1 MILPLALVTQ
11 LAGACAPQGAPR
23 TLAAAAA
30 TGSRFDPLA
39 VFDNTT
45 HTTWRSWGRN
55 EALALARHLISAGHA
70 VDRGLMQID
79 PHNSAGH
86 AAAAA
91 TTGAGPVLVPAPI
104 FWLMIGG
111 VG

>member
-1 MILPLALVTQ
+1 MILPLALFTQ
-11 LAGACAPQGAPR
+11 LADARAPQVAPR

-39 VFDNTT
+39 IFDNTT
-45 HTTWRSWGRN
+45 HTPWRSWGRN

-70 VDRGLMQID
+70 
-79 PHNSAGH
+79 
-86 AAAAA
+86 AAAA
-91 TTGAGPVLVPAPI
+91 TTGAGLILVPAPI
-104 FWLMIGG
+104 FRLMIGG